1 MGKIGDLWVKLKL
14 KSDEYKKGLD
24 EAQGK
29 TRSFSDKIK
38 SLSVTAKAIWGAIGI
53 SAAKLA
59 GDFIK
64 SSQTIGDAWD
74 KTMTRITT
82 KWQAVVAE
90 LNRSLAGSGTESL
103 GQQLARGFMGPIW
116 GTLFGPNSKRAGLA
130 GKSLSEAKDTMT
142 EIEYAFR
149 LTMAQ
154 SGPKLHELYLKMM
167 NTALS
172 ASEREAAAKDYRKEI
187 EDIYA
192 PRVKGIK
199 DVMDKTAQ
207 QYLAIGGISPD
218 KYSTDKVLEL
228 IKMMGSDPAKVE
240 REYSDFFAGYQSI
253 GDDISGN
260 LVNTMEAYYN
270 ATNEMNDILKR
281 ADRTAQSMEKTG
293 LDDIIKKLGAAK
305 DGMADFR
312 AQVAEEAE
320 VMAADEEFQKM
331 SDPLEEFERT
341 HDEALSNMT
350 EKQRTFAELVQES
363 YEKAARAAYNYAQ
376 QEQES
381 MDAAQDAADTAM
393 EGLEQLE
400 KASIAVGEYLGDAF
414 AASVSDSFQ
423 TLTDALSGVSDL
435 DAGTLTTA
443 LLKPFADMAK
453 QMGEYLVA
461 MGTAILIT
469 KKLAIKNP
477 ELMIAAGV
485 ALTALGAAL
494 SSGIQAISNSLGS
507 GGGASSSASAGSSTP
522 TTDSNISTEMTVY
535 VKGKISGKD
544 ILISGDNARSYY
556 GR

>member
-74 KTMTRITT
+74 KTMTRLTT

-90 LNRSLAGSGTESL
+90 FNRSLAGSGTESL
-103 GQQLARGFMGPIW
+103 GQQLVRGFMGPIW

-172 ASEREAAAKDYRKEI
+172 ASEREAAAKDYRKEV

-350 EKQRTFAELVQES
+350 EKQRTFAELAQES

-393 EGLEQLE
+393 ANLEDRMQ
-400 KASIAVGEYLGDAF
+400 KAEELNNMLSDSIA
-414 AASVSDSFQ
+414 SSISDSTQAFSDM
-423 TLTDALSGVSDL
+423 LFGLDDA
-435 DAGTLTTA
+435 DASAVLGA
-443 LLKPFADMAK
+443 LLQPFANMAK
-453 QMGEYLVA
+453 QLGEMLIVEGMGIAAFKESMKSLNPAVA
-461 MGTAILIT
+461 
-469 KKLAIKNP
+469 
-477 ELMIAAGV
+477 IAAGA
-485 ALTALGAAL
+485 ALVALGAAL
-494 SSGIQAISNSLGS
+494 SSGIQALGRS
-507 GGGASSSASAGSSTP
+507 GGSSAMSSSTGSSAS
-522 TTDSNISTEMTVY
+522 TTNENISTEMTIY

>member
-24 EAQGK
+24 EAQSK

-59 GDFIK
+59 GNFIK

-74 KTMTRITT
+74 KTMTRLTT

-90 LNRSLAGSGTESL
+90 LNRSLTGSGTESL

-130 GKSLSEAKDTMT
+130 GKALSEAKDAMT

-149 LTMAQ
+149 LTMAKT
-154 SGPKLHELYLKMM
+154 GPKLYELYLKMM
-167 NTALS
+167 NSALS
-172 ASEREAAAKDYRKEI
+172 ASDREAAAKAYRQEI

-240 REYSDFFAGYQSI
+240 REYSDFFAGYQNIS
-253 GDDISGN
+253 DDISGN

-270 ATNEMNDILKR
+270 ATNEMNDLLKR
-281 ADRTAQSMEKTG
+281 ADRTAQSMGKTG

-341 HDEALSNMT
+341 HDEVLSNMT
-350 EKQRTFAELVQES
+350 EKQRTFAEFAQES
-363 YEKAARAAYNYAQ
+363 FEKAARAAYNYEQ

-393 EGLEQLE
+393 ANLEDRMQ
-400 KASIAVGEYLGDAF
+400 KAEELNNMLSDSIA
-414 AASVSDSFQ
+414 SSISDSMQAFSDM
-423 TLTDALSGVSDL
+423 LFGLDDA
-435 DAGTLTTA
+435 DASAVLGA
-443 LLKPFADMAK
+443 LLQPFANMAK
-453 QMGEYLVA
+453 QLGEMLIVEGMGIAAFKESMKSLNPAVA
-461 MGTAILIT
+461 
-469 KKLAIKNP
+469 
-477 ELMIAAGV
+477 IAAGA
-485 ALTALGAAL
+485 ALVALGAAL
-494 SSGIQAISNSLGS
+494 SSGIQALGKS
-507 GGGASSSASAGSSTP
+507 GGSSAMSSSTGSSAS
-522 TTDSNISTEMTVY
+522 TTNENISTEMTVY

>member
-24 EAQGK
+24 EAQSK

-38 SLSVTAKAIWGAIGI
+38 SLSVTAAAVWGAIG
-53 SAAKLA
+53 AAATKMAL
-59 GDFIK
+59 DFVK
-64 SSQTIGDAWD
+64 SSQTMGDQWD
-74 KTMTRITT
+74 ILMTQVSTRLQQIRAEFNREIAANGWFKGFFKAFFSDTT
-82 KWQAVVAE
+82 EVEAMAV
-90 LNRSLAGSGTESL
+90 
-103 GQQLARGFMGPIW
+103 
-116 GTLFGPNSKRAGLA
+116 
-130 GKSLSEAKDTMT
+130 GKALSQAKDAMT

-149 LTMAQ
+149 LNMEQT
-154 SGPKLHELYLKMM
+154 GPKLHELYLKMM
-167 NTALS
+167 NSALS
-172 ASEREAAAKDYRKEI
+172 ASDREAAAKDYRKEV

-199 DVMDKTAQ
+199 DILDKTVQ
-207 QYLAIGGISPD
+207 QYLVLGGISPN
-218 KYSTDKVLEL
+218 KYSTEKVVDL

-240 REYSDFFAGYQSI
+240 REYSDFFAGYQNLS
-253 GDDISGN
+253 DDISGN
-260 LVNTMEAYYN
+260 LVSTMEAYYN
-270 ATNEMNDILKR
+270 TTNEMNDMLKR
-281 ADRTAQSMEKTG
+281 ADRTAQSMENTG

-350 EKQRTFAELVQES
+350 EKQRTFAELAQES
-363 YEKAARAAYNYAQ
+363 YEKAARAAYDYAQ

-381 MDAAQDAADTAM
+381 MNIAQDAADTAM

-435 DAGTLTTA
+435 DAGSLTSA

-453 QMGEYLVA
+453 QMGEFLVS

-469 KKLAIKNP
+469 KRLAIKKP

>member
-29 TRSFSDKIK
+29 TRSFADKIK
-38 SLSVTAKAIWGAIGI
+38 SFSVTAAAVWGAIGI
-53 SAAKLA
+53 SVSKLA

-74 KTMTRITT
+74 KTLTRAQT
-82 KWQAVVAE
+82 KWKAVVAE

-103 GQQLARGFMGPIW
+103 GQQLARGFMGPLW
-116 GTLFGPNSKRAGLA
+116 GTLFGPNSKRAGLT
-130 GKSLSEAKDTMT
+130 GKSVSEAKDAMT
-142 EIEYAFR
+142 EIEYAFK
-149 LTMAQ
+149 LNMAQ
-154 SGPKLHELYLKMM
+154 TGPKLHELYLKMM
-167 NTALS
+167 NSALS
-172 ASEREAAAKDYRKEI
+172 ASDREAAAKDYRQEI

-199 DVMDKTAQ
+199 DILDKMVQ
-207 QYLAIGGISPD
+207 QYLAIGGISPK
-218 KYSTDKVLEL
+218 KYGTEQVVDL

-253 GDDISGN
+253 GDDVSGN

-281 ADRTAQSMEKTG
+281 ADRTAQSMENTG
-293 LDDIIKKLGAAK
+293 LDDLVKKLG
-305 DGMADFR
+305 DVNDNMADFR

-320 VMAADEEFQKM
+320 VIAADEEFQKM
-331 SDPLEEFERT
+331 ADPLEEFERT
-341 HDEALSNMT
+341 HDEVLSNMT
-350 EKQRTFAELVQES
+350 EKQRTFAELAQKS
-363 YEKAARAAYNYAQ
+363 YEKAAKAAYEYSQ

-381 MDAAQDAADTAM
+381 MDLANEAAETAM
-393 EGLEQLE
+393 DNLENLTVDIG
-400 KASIAVGEYLGDAF
+400 KYLGDAL
-414 AASVSDSFQ
+414 ASSVSDGFQ
-423 TLTDALSGVSDL
+423 AITDALTGVSDF
-435 DAGTLTTA
+435 DASTLVSSI
-443 LLKPFADMAK
+443 LQPFANMAK
-453 QMGEYLVA
+453 QLGELLMA
-461 MGTAILIT
+461 TGFS
-469 KKLAIKNP
+469 IKIAQKAAFHP
-477 ELMIAAGV
+477 ETMIAAGA
-485 ALTALGAAL
+485 ALAALGAAL

>member
-24 EAQGK
+24 DAQGK
-29 TRSFSDKIK
+29 TRSFADKIK
-38 SLSVTAKAIWGAIGI
+38 GLSAAAVAVWGAIG
-53 SAAKLA
+53 AAATKMAL
-59 GDFIK
+59 DFVK
-64 SSQTIGDAWD
+64 SSQTVGDQWD
-74 KTMTRITT
+74 ILMTQFSTR
-82 KWQAVVAE
+82 WQQMRAE
-90 LNRSLAGSGTESL
+90 LNRGIAEGGVKGFFKALFSDTTEVD
-103 GQQLARGFMGPIW
+103 AMD
-116 GTLFGPNSKRAGLA
+116 A
-130 GKSLSEAKDTMT
+130 GKALSQAKDAMT
-142 EIEYAFR
+142 EIEYAFK
-149 LTMAQ
+149 LNMAQ
-154 SGPKLHELYLKMM
+154 TGPKLHELYLKMM
-167 NTALS
+167 NSALS
-172 ASEREAAAKDYRKEI
+172 ASDREAAAKAYRQEI
-187 EDIYA
+187 EGIYA

-199 DVMDKTAQ
+199 EILDKTVQ
-207 QYLAIGGISPD
+207 QYLVIGGMAQN
-218 KYSTDKVLEL
+218 KYSSEKVVDL

-312 AQVAEEAE
+312 AEEAE
-320 VMAADEEFQKM
+320 VIAADEEFQKM

-350 EKQRTFAELVQES
+350 EKQRTFAEFAQES
-363 YEKAARAAYNYAQ
+363 FEKAARAAYNYAQ

-393 EGLEQLE
+393 ANLEDRMQ
-400 KASIAVGEYLGDAF
+400 KAEELNNMLSDSIA
-414 AASVSDSFQ
+414 SSISDSTQAFSDM
-423 TLTDALSGVSDL
+423 LFGLDDA
-435 DAGTLTTA
+435 DASAVLGA
-443 LLKPFADMAK
+443 LLQPFANMAK
-453 QMGEYLVA
+453 QLGEMLIVEGMGIAAFKESMKSLNPAVA
-461 MGTAILIT
+461 
-469 KKLAIKNP
+469 
-477 ELMIAAGV
+477 IAAGA
-485 ALTALGAAL
+485 ALVALGAAL
-494 SSGIQAISNSLGS
+494 SSGIQALGKS
-507 GGGASSSASAGSSTP
+507 GGSSAMSSSTGSSASST
-522 TTDSNISTEMTVY
+522 TNENISTEMTVY

>member
-24 EAQGK
+24 EAQSK

-74 KTMTRITT
+74 KTMTRLST
-82 KWQAVVAE
+82 KWRAVVAE
-90 LNRSLAGSGTESL
+90 FNRSLSGSGTESL
-103 GQQLARGFMGPIW
+103 GQQLVRGFMGPLW
-116 GTLFGPNSKRAGLA
+116 GTLFGPNSKRAGRA
-130 GKSLSEAKDTMT
+130 GKSLSEARDTMT

-154 SGPKLHELYLKMM
+154 TGPKLYELYLKMM

-172 ASEREAAAKDYRKEI
+172 ASEREAAAKDYRKEV

-199 DVMDKTAQ
+199 DVMDKTAR

-228 IKMMGSDPAKVE
+228 IKMMGSDPDKVK
-240 REYSDFFAGYQSI
+240 REYSDFFAGYQNI

-270 ATNEMNDILKR
+270 ATNEMNDLMKR

-320 VMAADEEFQKM
+320 VMAADEEFQNM

-350 EKQRTFAELVQES
+350 EKQRTFAEFAQES
-363 YEKAARAAYNYAQ
+363 YEKAARATYDYAQ
-376 QEQES
+376 REQES

-393 EGLEQLE
+393 ANLEDRMQ
-400 KASIAVGEYLGDAF
+400 KAEELNNMLSDSIA
-414 AASVSDSFQ
+414 SSISDSTQAFSDM
-423 TLTDALSGVSDL
+423 LFGLDDA
-435 DAGTLTTA
+435 DASAVLGA
-443 LLKPFADMAK
+443 LLQPFANMAK
-453 QMGEYLVA
+453 QLGEMLIVEGMGIAAFKESMKSLNPAVA
-461 MGTAILIT
+461 
-469 KKLAIKNP
+469 
-477 ELMIAAGV
+477 IAAGA
-485 ALTALGAAL
+485 ALVALGAAL
-494 SSGIQAISNSLGS
+494 SSGIQALGKS
-507 GGGASSSASAGSSTP
+507 GGSSAMSSSTGSSAS
-522 TTDSNISTEMTVY
+522 TTNENISTEMTVY

>member
-24 EAQGK
+24 EAQSK

-38 SLSVTAKAIWGAIGI
+38 SLSVTAAAVWGAIG
-53 SAAKLA
+53 AAATKMAL
-59 GDFIK
+59 DFVK
-64 SSQTIGDAWD
+64 SSQTMGDQWD
-74 KTMTRITT
+74 ILMTQVSTRLQQIRAEFNREIAANGWFKGFFKAFFSDTT
-82 KWQAVVAE
+82 EVEAMAV
-90 LNRSLAGSGTESL
+90 
-103 GQQLARGFMGPIW
+103 
-116 GTLFGPNSKRAGLA
+116 
-130 GKSLSEAKDTMT
+130 GKALSQAKDAMT

-149 LTMAQ
+149 LNMEQT
-154 SGPKLHELYLKMM
+154 GPKLHELYLKMM
-167 NTALS
+167 NSALS
-172 ASEREAAAKDYRKEI
+172 ASDREAAAKDYRKEV

-199 DVMDKTAQ
+199 DILDKTVQ
-207 QYLAIGGISPD
+207 QYLVLGGISPN
-218 KYSTDKVLEL
+218 KYSTEKVVDL

-240 REYSDFFAGYQSI
+240 REYSDFFAGYQNLS
-253 GDDISGN
+253 DDISGN
-260 LVNTMEAYYN
+260 LVSTMEAYYN
-270 ATNEMNDILKR
+270 TTNEMNDMLKR
-281 ADRTAQSMEKTG
+281 ADRTAQSMENTG

-350 EKQRTFAELVQES
+350 EKQRTFAEFAQES
-363 YEKAARAAYNYAQ
+363 FEKAARATYNYAQ

-393 EGLEQLE
+393 ANLEDRMQ
-400 KASIAVGEYLGDAF
+400 KAEELNNMLSDSIA
-414 AASVSDSFQ
+414 SSISDSTQAFSDM
-423 TLTDALSGVSDL
+423 LFGLDDA
-435 DAGTLTTA
+435 DASAVLGA
-443 LLKPFADMAK
+443 LLQPFANMAK
-453 QMGEYLVA
+453 QLGEMLIVEGMGIAAFKESMKSLHPAVA
-461 MGTAILIT
+461 
-469 KKLAIKNP
+469 
-477 ELMIAAGV
+477 IAAGAALV
-485 ALTALGAAL
+485 ALGSAL
-494 SSGIQAISNSLGS
+494 SSGIQALGKS
-507 GGGASSSASAGSSTP
+507 GGSSAMSSSTGSSAS
-522 TTDSNISTEMTVY
+522 TTNENISTEMTVY

>member
-29 TRSFSDKIK
+29 TRSFADKIK
-38 SLSVTAKAIWGAIGI
+38 GFSAAAVAVWGAIG
-53 SAAKLA
+53 AAATKMAL
-59 GDFIK
+59 DFVK
-64 SSQTIGDAWD
+64 SSQTMGDQWD
-74 KTMTRITT
+74 ILMTQFSTR
-82 KWQAVVAE
+82 WQQMRAE
-90 LNRSLAGSGTESL
+90 LNRGIAEGGVKGFFKALFSDTTEVD
-103 GQQLARGFMGPIW
+103 AM
-116 GTLFGPNSKRAGLA
+116 AV
-130 GKSLSEAKDTMT
+130 GKALSQAKDAMT

-149 LTMAQ
+149 LNMSQTG
-154 SGPKLHELYLKMM
+154 SKLHELYLKMM

-172 ASEREAAAKDYRKEI
+172 ASEREAAAKDYRKEV

-199 DVMDKTAQ
+199 DVLDKTVQ
-207 QYLAIGGISPD
+207 QYLVIGGMSPD
-218 KYSTDKVLEL
+218 RYSSEKVVDL

-253 GDDISGN
+253 DDKVSGN

-270 ATNEMNDILKR
+270 ATNEMNDFLKR
-281 ADRTAQSMEKTG
+281 ADRTAQSMENTG

-350 EKQRTFAELVQES
+350 EKQRTFAEFAQES
-363 YEKAARAAYNYAQ
+363 YEKAARAVYNYAQ

-381 MDAAQDAADTAM
+381 MDIAQDAADTAM
-393 EGLEQLE
+393 ANLEERTQ
-400 KASIAVGEYLGDAF
+400 KAEELNNMLSDSIA
-414 AASVSDSFQ
+414 SSISDSTQAFSDM
-423 TLTDALSGVSDL
+423 LFGLDDA
-435 DAGTLTTA
+435 DASAVLGA
-443 LLKPFADMAK
+443 LLQPFANMAK
-453 QMGEYLVA
+453 QLGEMLIVEGMGIAAFKESMKSLNPAVA
-461 MGTAILIT
+461 
-469 KKLAIKNP
+469 
-477 ELMIAAGV
+477 IAAGA
-485 ALTALGAAL
+485 ALVALGAAL
-494 SSGIQAISNSLGS
+494 SSGIQALGRS
-507 GGGASSSASAGSSTP
+507 GGSSAMSSSTGSSAS
-522 TTDSNISTEMTVY
+522 TTNENISTEMTVY

>member
-24 EAQGK
+24 DAQGK
-29 TRSFSDKIK
+29 TRSFADKIK

-59 GDFIK
+59 GNFIK

-74 KTMTRITT
+74 KTMTRLTT

-90 LNRSLAGSGTESL
+90 FNRSLSGSGTESL

-130 GKSLSEAKDTMT
+130 GKSLSEAKDAMT

-149 LTMAQ
+149 LTMEQ
-154 SGPKLHELYLKMM
+154 TGPKLHELYLKMM
-167 NTALS
+167 NSALS
-172 ASEREAAAKDYRKEI
+172 ASEREAAAKDYRKEV

-199 DVMDKTAQ
+199 DILDKTVQ
-207 QYLAIGGISPD
+207 QYLVLGGISPN
-218 KYSTDKVLEL
+218 KYSTEKVVDL

-240 REYSDFFAGYQSI
+240 REYSDFFAGYQNLS
-253 GDDISGN
+253 DDISGN
-260 LVNTMEAYYN
+260 LVSTMEAYYN
-270 ATNEMNDILKR
+270 TTNEMNDMLKR
-281 ADRTAQSMEKTG
+281 ADRTAQSMENTG

-331 SDPLEEFERT
+331 ADPLEEFERT

-350 EKQRTFAELVQES
+350 EKQRIFAEFAQEY
-363 YEKAARAAYNYAQ
+363 YEKAAKATWEYQQSQEAALEQAQ
-376 QEQES
+376 K
-381 MDAAQDAADTAM
+381 DAQAAADKQADEAAKVAELNKALTAAITESLSDGTQAFTDM
-393 EGLEQLE
+393 LFGLEGAD
-400 KASIAVGEYLGDAF
+400 ASSI
-414 AASVSDSFQ
+414 
-423 TLTDALSGVSDL
+423 LS
-435 DAGTLTTA
+435 A
-443 LLKPFADMAK
+443 LLQPFANTAK
-453 QMGEYLVA
+453 QLGEMLVA
-461 MGTAILIT
+461 QGVAVEVF
-469 KKLAIKNP
+469 KKSLDNLQGAP
-477 ELMIAAGV
+477 AIAAGM
-485 ALTALGAAL
+485 ALIAISSAI
-494 SSGIQAISNSLGS
+494 SSGIKSLG
-507 GGGASSSASAGSSTP
+507 ASAGSSASSASAGSSGAS
-522 TTDSNISTEMTVY
+522 TDTNISTEMTVY

>member
-24 EAQGK
+24 EAQSK

-74 KTMTRITT
+74 KTMTRLTT

-90 LNRSLAGSGTESL
+90 FNRSLTGSGTESL

-130 GKSLSEAKDTMT
+130 GKALSEAKDAMT

-154 SGPKLHELYLKMM
+154 TGPKLHDLYLKMM
-167 NTALS
+167 NSALS
-172 ASEREAAAKDYRKEI
+172 ASDREAAAKAYRREI
-187 EDIYA
+187 EGIYA

-199 DVMDKTAQ
+199 EILDKTVQ
-207 QYLAIGGISPD
+207 QYLVIGGMSPN
-218 KYSTDKVLEL
+218 KYSSEKVVDL

-305 DGMADFR
+305 DGMSDFR

-341 HDEALSNMT
+341 HDEVLSNMT
-350 EKQRTFAELVQES
+350 EKQRTFAELAQES
-363 YEKAARAAYNYAQ
+363 YEKAARAAYDYAQ
-376 QEQES
+376 EEQES
-381 MDAAQDAADTAM
+381 MDMAQDAADTAM
-393 EGLEQLE
+393 ANLEDRMQ
-400 KASIAVGEYLGDAF
+400 KAEELNNMLSDSIA
-414 AASVSDSFQ
+414 SSISDSTQAFSDM
-423 TLTDALSGVSDL
+423 LFGLDDA
-435 DAGTLTTA
+435 DASAVLGA
-443 LLKPFADMAK
+443 LLQPFANMAK
-453 QMGEYLVA
+453 QLGEMLIVEGMGIAAFKESMKSLNPAVA
-461 MGTAILIT
+461 
-469 KKLAIKNP
+469 
-477 ELMIAAGV
+477 IAAGA
-485 ALTALGAAL
+485 ALVALGAAL
-494 SSGIQAISNSLGS
+494 SSGIQALGKS
-507 GGGASSSASAGSSTP
+507 GGSSAMSSSTGSSAS
-522 TTDSNISTEMTVY
+522 TTNENISTEMTVY

-544 ILISGDNARSYY
+544 ILLSGDNARSYY

>member
-24 EAQGK
+24 DAQDK
-29 TRSFSDKIK
+29 TRSFADKING
-38 SLSVTAKAIWGAIGI
+38 LSAAAVAVWGAIG
-53 SAAKLA
+53 AAATKMAL
-59 GDFIK
+59 DFVK
-64 SSQTIGDAWD
+64 SSQTVGDQWD
-74 KTMTRITT
+74 ILMTQFSTR
-82 KWQAVVAE
+82 WQQMRAE
-90 LNRSLAGSGTESL
+90 LNRGIAEGGVKGFFKALFSDTTEVD
-103 GQQLARGFMGPIW
+103 AMD
-116 GTLFGPNSKRAGLA
+116 A
-130 GKSLSEAKDTMT
+130 GKALSQAKDAMT
-142 EIEYAFR
+142 EIEYAFK
-149 LTMAQ
+149 LNMAQ
-154 SGPKLHELYLKMM
+154 TGPKLHDLYLKMM
-167 NTALS
+167 NSALS
-172 ASEREAAAKDYRKEI
+172 ASDREAAAKAYRREI
-187 EDIYA
+187 EGIYA

-199 DVMDKTAQ
+199 EILDKTVQ
-207 QYLAIGGISPD
+207 QYLVIGGMSPN
-218 KYSTDKVLEL
+218 KYSSEKVVDL

-350 EKQRTFAELVQES
+350 EKQRTFAELAQES
-363 YEKAARAAYNYAQ
+363 YEKAARAAYDYAQ

-393 EGLEQLE
+393 ANLEDRMQ
-400 KASIAVGEYLGDAF
+400 KAEELNNMLSDSIA
-414 AASVSDSFQ
+414 SSISDSMQAFSDM
-423 TLTDALSGVSDL
+423 LFGLDDA
-435 DAGTLTTA
+435 DASAVLGA
-443 LLKPFADMAK
+443 LLQPFANMAK
-453 QMGEYLVA
+453 QLGEMLIVEGMGIAAFKESMKSLNPAVA
-461 MGTAILIT
+461 
-469 KKLAIKNP
+469 
-477 ELMIAAGV
+477 IAAGA
-485 ALTALGAAL
+485 ALVALGAAL
-494 SSGIQAISNSLGS
+494 SSGIQALGKS
-507 GGGASSSASAGSSTP
+507 GGSSAMSSSTGSSAS
-522 TTDSNISTEMTVY
+522 TTNENISTEMTVY

>member
-24 EAQGK
+24 EAQSK

-74 KTMTRITT
+74 KTMTRLTT

-90 LNRSLAGSGTESL
+90 FNRSLAGSGTESL

-130 GKSLSEAKDTMT
+130 GKSLSEAKDAMT

-172 ASEREAAAKDYRKEI
+172 ASEREAAAKDYRKEV

-293 LDDIIKKLGAAK
+293 LDDIIKKLDAAK

-350 EKQRTFAELVQES
+350 EKQRTFAELAQES
-363 YEKAARAAYNYAQ
+363 YEKAARAAYDYAQ

-393 EGLEQLE
+393 ANLEERMQ
-400 KASIAVGEYLGDAF
+400 KAEELNNMLSDSIA
-414 AASVSDSFQ
+414 SSISDSTQAFSDM
-423 TLTDALSGVSDL
+423 LFGLDDA
-435 DAGTLTTA
+435 DASAVLGA
-443 LLKPFADMAK
+443 LLQPFANMAK
-453 QMGEYLVA
+453 QLGEMLIVEGMGIAAFKESMKSLNPAVA
-461 MGTAILIT
+461 
-469 KKLAIKNP
+469 
-477 ELMIAAGV
+477 IAAGA
-485 ALTALGAAL
+485 ALVALGAAL
-494 SSGIQAISNSLGS
+494 SSGIQALGKS
-507 GGGASSSASAGSSTP
+507 GGSSAMSSSTGSSAS
-522 TTDSNISTEMTVY
+522 TTNENISTEMTVY

>member
-74 KTMTRITT
+74 KTMTRLTT

-90 LNRSLAGSGTESL
+90 FNRSLAGSGTESL

-172 ASEREAAAKDYRKEI
+172 ASEREAAAKDYRKEV

-228 IKMMGSDPAKVE
+228 IKMMGSDPDKVE

-281 ADRTAQSMEKTG
+281 ADRTAQSMENTG
-293 LDDIIKKLGAAK
+293 LDDIIKKLGDAK

-341 HDEALSNMT
+341 NDEALSNMT
-350 EKQRTFAELVQES
+350 EKQRTFAELAQES

-393 EGLEQLE
+393 ANLEDRMQ
-400 KASIAVGEYLGDAF
+400 KAEELNNMLSDSIA
-414 AASVSDSFQ
+414 SSISDSTQAFSDM
-423 TLTDALSGVSDL
+423 LFGLDDA
-435 DAGTLTTA
+435 DASAVLGA
-443 LLKPFADMAK
+443 LLQPFANMAK
-453 QMGEYLVA
+453 QLGEMLIVEGMGLAAFKESMKSLNPAVA
-461 MGTAILIT
+461 
-469 KKLAIKNP
+469 
-477 ELMIAAGV
+477 IAAGA
-485 ALTALGAAL
+485 ALVALGAAL
-494 SSGIQAISNSLGS
+494 SSGIQTLGRS
-507 GGGASSSASAGSSTP
+507 GASSAMSSSTGSSAS
-522 TTDSNISTEMTVY
+522 TTNENISTEMTVY

>member
-38 SLSVTAKAIWGAIGI
+38 SLSVTAAAVWGAIG
-53 SAAKLA
+53 AAATKMAL
-59 GDFIK
+59 DFVK
-64 SSQTIGDAWD
+64 SSQTMGDQWD
-74 KTMTRITT
+74 ILMTQVSTRLQQIRAEFNREIAANGWFKGFFKAFFSDTT
-82 KWQAVVAE
+82 EVEAMAV
-90 LNRSLAGSGTESL
+90 
-103 GQQLARGFMGPIW
+103 
-116 GTLFGPNSKRAGLA
+116 
-130 GKSLSEAKDTMT
+130 GKALSQAKDAMT

-149 LTMAQ
+149 LNMEQT
-154 SGPKLHELYLKMM
+154 GPKLHELYLKMM
-167 NTALS
+167 NSALS
-172 ASEREAAAKDYRKEI
+172 ASDREAAAKDYRKEV

-199 DVMDKTAQ
+199 DILDKTVQ
-207 QYLAIGGISPD
+207 QYLVLGGISPN
-218 KYSTDKVLEL
+218 KYSAEKVVDL

-240 REYSDFFAGYQSI
+240 REYSDFFAGYQNLS
-253 GDDISGN
+253 DDISGN
-260 LVNTMEAYYN
+260 LVSTMEAYYN
-270 ATNEMNDILKR
+270 TTNEMNDMLKR
-281 ADRTAQSMEKTG
+281 ADRTAQSMENTG

-341 HDEALSNMT
+341 HDEVLSNMT
-350 EKQRTFAELVQES
+350 EKQRTFAEFAQES
-363 YEKAARAAYNYAQ
+363 YEKAARATYNYAQ

-393 EGLEQLE
+393 ANLEDRMQ
-400 KASIAVGEYLGDAF
+400 KAEELNNMLSDSIA
-414 AASVSDSFQ
+414 SSISDSTQAFSDM
-423 TLTDALSGVSDL
+423 LFGLDDA
-435 DAGTLTTA
+435 DASAVLGA
-443 LLKPFADMAK
+443 LLQPFANMAK
-453 QMGEYLVA
+453 QLGEMLIVEGMGIAAFKESMKSLNPAVA
-461 MGTAILIT
+461 
-469 KKLAIKNP
+469 
-477 ELMIAAGV
+477 IAAGA
-485 ALTALGAAL
+485 ALVALGAAL
-494 SSGIQAISNSLGS
+494 SSGIQALGKS
-507 GGGASSSASAGSSTP
+507 GGSSAMSSSTGSSAS
-522 TTDSNISTEMTVY
+522 TTNENISTEMTIY

>member
-64 SSQTIGDAWD
+64 SSQTIGDAWG
-74 KTMTRITT
+74 KTMTRLTT
-82 KWQAVVAE
+82 KWQAVLAAF
-90 LNRSLAGSGTESL
+90 NRSLAGSGTESL
-103 GQQLARGFMGPIW
+103 GQQLVRGFMGPIW

-293 LDDIIKKLGAAK
+293 LDDIIKKQGAAK

-350 EKQRTFAELVQES
+350 EKQRTFAELAQES

-381 MDAAQDAADTAM
+381 MDAAQDAADKAM
-393 EGLEQLE
+393 VNLEDRMQ
-400 KASIAVGEYLGDAF
+400 KAEELNNMLSDSIA
-414 AASVSDSFQ
+414 SSISDSTQAFSDM
-423 TLTDALSGVSDL
+423 LFGLDDA
-435 DAGTLTTA
+435 DASAVLGA
-443 LLKPFADMAK
+443 LLQPFANMAK
-453 QMGEYLVA
+453 QLGEMLIVEGMGIAAFKESMKSLNPAVA
-461 MGTAILIT
+461 
-469 KKLAIKNP
+469 
-477 ELMIAAGV
+477 IAAGA
-485 ALTALGAAL
+485 ALVALGAAL
-494 SSGIQAISNSLGS
+494 SSGIQALGRS
-507 GGGASSSASAGSSTP
+507 GGSSAMSSSTGSSAS
-522 TTDSNISTEMTVY
+522 TTNENISTEMTIY

>member
-74 KTMTRITT
+74 KTMTRLTT

-90 LNRSLAGSGTESL
+90 FNRSLAGSGTESL

-130 GKSLSEAKDTMT
+130 GKALSEAKDAMT

-154 SGPKLHELYLKMM
+154 TGPKLYELYLKMM
-167 NTALS
+167 NSALS
-172 ASEREAAAKDYRKEI
+172 ASDREAAAKAYRQEI

-240 REYSDFFAGYQSI
+240 REYSDFFAGYQNI
-253 GDDISGN
+253 GDDVSGN

-270 ATNEMNDILKR
+270 ATNEMNDLLKR
-281 ADRTAQSMEKTG
+281 ADRTAQSMGKTG

-350 EKQRTFAELVQES
+350 EKQRTFAELAQES

-381 MDAAQDAADTAM
+381 MDAAQDAADKAM
-393 EGLEQLE
+393 ANLEDRMQ
-400 KASIAVGEYLGDAF
+400 KAEELNNMLSDSIA
-414 AASVSDSFQ
+414 SSISDSTQAFSDM
-423 TLTDALSGVSDL
+423 LFGLDDA
-435 DAGTLTTA
+435 DASAVLGA
-443 LLKPFADMAK
+443 LLQPFANMAK
-453 QMGEYLVA
+453 QLGEMLIVEGMGIAAFKESMKSLNPAVA
-461 MGTAILIT
+461 
-469 KKLAIKNP
+469 
-477 ELMIAAGV
+477 IAAGA
-485 ALTALGAAL
+485 ALVALGAAL
-494 SSGIQAISNSLGS
+494 SSGIQALGKS
-507 GGGASSSASAGSSTP
+507 GGSSAMSSSTGSSAS
-522 TTDSNISTEMTVY
+522 TTNENISTEMTIY

-544 ILISGDNARSYY
+544 ILISGDNARRYY

>member
-24 EAQGK
+24 DAQSK

-74 KTMTRITT
+74 KTMTRLTT

-130 GKSLSEAKDTMT
+130 GKSLSEAKDAMT

-172 ASEREAAAKDYRKEI
+172 ASEREAAARDYRKEV

-305 DGMADFR
+305 DGMSDFR

-320 VMAADEEFQKM
+320 VMASDEEFQKM
-331 SDPLEEFERT
+331 SDPLEEFERI

-350 EKQRTFAELVQES
+350 EKQRTFAELAQES
-363 YEKAARAAYNYAQ
+363 YEKAARAAYDYAQ

-381 MDAAQDAADTAM
+381 MNIAQDAADTAM
-393 EGLEQLE
+393 ADLEDRMQ
-400 KASIAVGEYLGDAF
+400 KAEELNNMLSDSIA
-414 AASVSDSFQ
+414 SSISDSTQAFSDM
-423 TLTDALSGVSDL
+423 LFGLDDA
-435 DAGTLTTA
+435 DASAVLGA
-443 LLKPFADMAK
+443 LLQPFANMAK
-453 QMGEYLVA
+453 QLGEMLIVEGMGIAAFKESMKSLNPAVA
-461 MGTAILIT
+461 
-469 KKLAIKNP
+469 
-477 ELMIAAGV
+477 IAAGA
-485 ALTALGAAL
+485 ALVALGAVL
-494 SSGIQAISNSLGS
+494 SSGIQALGKS
-507 GGGASSSASAGSSTP
+507 GGSSAMSSSTGSSASST
-522 TTDSNISTEMTVY
+522 TNENISTEMTVY

>member
-24 EAQGK
+24 EAQSK

-38 SLSVTAKAIWGAIGI
+38 SLSVTAKAIWGVIGI

-74 KTMTRITT
+74 KTMTSLTT
-82 KWQAVVAE
+82 RWQAVVAE
-90 LNRSLAGSGTESL
+90 FNRALTGSGTESL

-130 GKSLSEAKDTMT
+130 GKALSEAKDAMT

-149 LTMAQ
+149 LTMEQ

-167 NTALS
+167 NSALS
-172 ASEREAAAKDYRKEI
+172 ASEREAAAKDFRKEV
-187 EDIYA
+187 EDTYA
-192 PRVKGIK
+192 PRVKGLK

-207 QYLAIGGISPD
+207 QYLAIGGMSPD

-228 IKMMGSDPAKVE
+228 IKMMGSDPGKVE
-240 REYSDFFAGYQSI
+240 REYSDFFAGYQHI

-260 LVNTMEAYYN
+260 LVNTMVAYYN
-270 ATNEMNDILKR
+270 ATNEMNDMLKR

-320 VMAADEEFQKM
+320 VMAADEEFQNM

-350 EKQRTFAELVQES
+350 EKQRTFAEFAQES
-363 YEKAARAAYNYAQ
+363 YEKAAKSAWHFQEEQSAALEQAQ
-376 QEQES
+376 K
-381 MDAAQDAADTAM
+381 DAQAAADKQADEAAKVAELNNMLSDSIASSLSDGTQAFTDM
-393 EGLEQLE
+393 LFGLEGAD
-400 KASIAVGEYLGDAF
+400 ASSI
-414 AASVSDSFQ
+414 
-423 TLTDALSGVSDL
+423 LS
-435 DAGTLTTA
+435 A
-443 LLKPFADMAK
+443 LLQPFANTAK
-453 QMGEYLVA
+453 QLGEMLVA
-461 MGTAILIT
+461 QGVAVEVFKKSLDNLQGTPA
-469 KKLAIKNP
+469 
-477 ELMIAAGV
+477 IAAGM
-485 ALTALGAAL
+485 ALIAISSAI
-494 SSGIQAISNSLGS
+494 SSGIKSLG
-507 GGGASSSASAGSSTP
+507 ASAGSSASSASAGSSGAS
-522 TTDSNISTEMTVY
+522 TDTNISTEMTVY